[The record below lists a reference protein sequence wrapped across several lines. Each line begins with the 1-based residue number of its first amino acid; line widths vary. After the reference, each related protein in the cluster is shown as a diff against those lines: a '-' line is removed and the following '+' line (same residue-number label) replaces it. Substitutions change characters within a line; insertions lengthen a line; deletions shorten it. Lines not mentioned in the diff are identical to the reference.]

1 MLPAGARSPA
11 AEGQERRLDR
21 VVRGSVASRRQL
33 NGYVED
39 IRRIPCLDVVQGQ
52 RAGAVPIACDFE
64 LHYRETRPRSFPWG
78 RPPRSPP
85 SWGCRYRITSRRCLD
100 HASFPWLL

>member
-1 MLPAGARSPA
+1 MLPAGARSLA

-64 LHYRETRPRSFPWG
+64 LHYRE
-78 RPPRSPP
+78 SPVP
-85 SWGCRYRITSRRCLD
+85 AHSRGVD
-100 HASFPWLL
+100 HRDHHLAGGAGIVLHPAAA